1 MKISSK
7 RQVSIPKHIMDSLK
21 LSPGD
26 EIDFEIKDNTAFLV
40 PIKTIKIPRDQAWY
54 WTSEWQEKEKE
65 VDQDISTG
73 DYKDFDRLAD
83 LLEDLQSE
91 N

>member
-7 RQVSIPKHIMDSLK
+7 RQVSIPKHIMDFLK

-26 EIDFEIKDNTAFLV
+26 EIDFEIRNNTAFLI

-65 VDQDISTG
+65 ADQDISTG
-73 DYKDFDRLAD
+73 DYKDFDNLAE

>member
-26 EIDFEIKDNTAFLV
+26 EIDFEIKNNTVFLI
-40 PIKTIKIPRDQAWY
+40 PIKTIKIHRDQAWY
-54 WTSEWQEKEKE
+54 WTSEWQKKEKE
-65 VDQDISTG
+65 ADQDISTG
-73 DYKDFDRLAD
+73 DYKDFDNLAD
-83 LLEDLQSE
+83 L
-91 N
+91 

>member
-26 EIDFEIKDNTAFLV
+26 EIDFKIRDNTAFIV
-40 PIKTIKIPRDQAWY
+40 PIKTIKIPIDQAWH

-65 VDQDISTG
+65 VDEDISNE
-73 DYKDFDRLAD
+73 DYKDFDNLAD
-83 LLEDLQSE
+83 LLKDLQK
-91 N
+91 

>member
-21 LSPGD
+21 LNPGD
-26 EIDFEIKDNTAFLV
+26 EIDFKIRDNTAFIV
-40 PIKTIKIPRDQAWY
+40 PIKTIKIPIDQAWY

-65 VDQDISTG
+65 VDEDISNE
-73 DYKDFDRLAD
+73 DYKDFDNLAD
-83 LLEDLQSE
+83 LLKDLQK
-91 N
+91 

>member
-7 RQVSIPKHIMDSLK
+7 RQVSIPKHIMDALK

-26 EIDFEIKDNTAFLV
+26 EIDFEIRNNTAFLI

-65 VDQDISTG
+65 ADQDISTG
-73 DYKDFDRLAD
+73 DYKDFDNLAD